1 MSVKDIESIYSS
13 EGEIKMTMDIKK
25 IFKVLKAPAGA
36 MTADVAILGL
46 KLVFGDTLGGLL
58 GTGLKEFLKQNKDKS
73 EEELKQIEVSEEI
86 QKEIQKEIKK
96 QLDRCMEEQ
105 KHPLYMNGVVF
116 FFEDKISEEDGEELK
131 MYVNHDY
138 DDEDMKPKDAEH
150 QKMVD
155 EFIGNYGCDDCDTY
169 EDTFYINFN
178 STQVCESL
186 YAEDR
191 VCKLADALNNL
202 REANMKYDVNA
213 ITSYA
218 IF

>member
-105 KHPLYMNGVVF
+105 KHPLYMNGIVLF
-116 FFEDKISEEDGEELK
+116 FDEVISEEDGEELK
-131 MYVNHDY
+131 TYVNACY
-138 DDEDMKPKDAEH
+138 KGDMEPEDAEH
-150 QKMVD
+150 WNIVK
-155 EFIGNYGCDDCDTY
+155 EFFSNYGCDDCDTY
-169 EDTFYINFN
+169 EDTFYINFDPTKIN
-178 STQVCESL
+178 EYL

-191 VCKLADALNNL
+191 VCKMADALNNL